1 MPDLG
6 EEATAIFQTR
16 SSSGQGVAMI
26 VWSGNVE
33 ISLWY
38 AGTAS
43 PSSAPA
49 TPPVRATLLAGGIAM
64 ARDVLASLTR

>member
-1 MPDLG
+1 
-6 EEATAIFQTR
+6 
-16 SSSGQGVAMI
+16 MI